1 MLSFTGSLVR
11 GLLSRCPLTCRTSKN
26 GAGSRVENEEATVF
40 LLFVC
45 GISGCTRYQTGV
57 QEMVRCVTSV

>member
-1 MLSFTGSLVR
+1 MLSFSASLVR

-26 GAGSRVENEEATVF
+26 GAGSHVESEEATVF
-40 LLFVC
+40 LVFVC
-45 GISGCTRYQTGV
+45 GISCCTRYQAGV

>member
-1 MLSFTGSLVR
+1 MLSFSSSLVR
-11 GLLSRCPLTCRTSKN
+11 GLLSPRPLTFRTSKN
-26 GAGSRVENEEATVF
+26 GAGSHVENEEATAF

-45 GISGCTRYQTGV
+45 GISCCTRYETGV